1 MYQVPRYIIATHR
14 LSRYNQWRP
23 LPISDHRLPPA
34 SRADFRLGDR
44 GSTASAGGS
53 SLSSTSSCRFLIVLR
68 APSRCRPSSH
78 SRRFFFLC
86 CFLLRWAVGGD
97 EISSS
102 IRTSRRV
109 SGIYREPLLTHR
121 AQRAREWKFRVV
133 QQLPRVSR
141 PPPAAVPSP
150 PLRVLITAPFC
161 TRSWHTRACRDQNN
175 VEKKMKRSTACF
187 HEEYGSFHITID

>member
-1 MYQVPRYIIATHR
+1 M
-14 LSRYNQWRP
+14 
-23 LPISDHRLPPA
+23 
-34 SRADFRLGDR
+34 
-44 GSTASAGGS
+44 
-53 SLSSTSSCRFLIVLR
+53 SLTSSCRLLIVLR
-68 APSRCRPSSH
+68 APRRSRPSSR

-86 CFLLRWAVGGD
+86 CFLLFWAVGGD
-97 EISSS
+97 EISS
-102 IRTSRRV
+102 IMRTSSCVRETSSKSGQACSRRV

-175 VEKKMKRSTACF
+175 VEKKMKRSSACF
-187 HEEYGSFHITID
+187 HEEYGSFHITIDSLHRSYPPKFSA